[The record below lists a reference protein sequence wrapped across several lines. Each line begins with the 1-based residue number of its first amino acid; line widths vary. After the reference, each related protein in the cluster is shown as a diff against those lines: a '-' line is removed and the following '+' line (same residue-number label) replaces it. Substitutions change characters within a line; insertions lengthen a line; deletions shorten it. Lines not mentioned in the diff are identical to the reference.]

1 MGRNATPMKPKPRP
15 GKPAKRQSGARTART
30 SLGDRFDSWR
40 HHHLA
45 SARDAGKRM
54 ILTPASSIMTVLVIA
69 IALSLPAGLSVLL
82 DNLRAVTSGWDG
94 NAHLSAFLHMD
105 IDESRQRALAS
116 DWLSRDDVL
125 RTEVITRDEALEEY
139 KLLSGF
145 GDALDALP
153 ENPLPPLIIVY
164 PRSTSPAALERLQ
177 QALSE
182 SPKVDVVQ
190 LDLEWVRR
198 LYAMIDL
205 GERIIGA
212 LALALALAVV
222 LVVVNTIRL
231 AIESRREEIVVVK
244 IVGGTDGFVR
254 RPFLYTGFWYGLA
267 GGVLA
272 VILVQLA
279 LWYIATPV
287 DSLVSLYQ
295 SDYRMVGLDGEA
307 VLTLPVF
314 AGLLGLM
321 GAWLAVS
328 RHLKDV
334 EPQAF

>member
-1 MGRNATPMKPKPRP
+1 MGRNATPMKPKARPPKPPR
-15 GKPAKRQSGARTART
+15 RRSGAKAART
-30 SLGDRFDSWR
+30 SLRDRLDSWR
-40 HHHLA
+40 HHHVD

-54 ILTPASSIMTVLVIA
+54 LGTPGSSIMTVLVIA

-94 NAHLSAFLHMD
+94 NAHLSAFLQMD
-105 IDESRQRALAS
+105 VDEAQQRDIAS
-116 DWLSRDDVL
+116 QWRTRDDVQ
-125 RTEVITRDEALEEY
+125 RVEVVTREQALEEY
-139 KLLSGF
+139 KALSGF

-153 ENPLPPLIIVY
+153 DNPLPPLIIVY
-164 PRSTSPAALERLQ
+164 PDSTAPEALERLQ
-177 QALSE
+177 QDLAAT
-182 SPKVDVVQ
+182 PNVDVVQ

-205 GERIIGA
+205 GARVIA
-212 LALALALAVV
+212 ALSLALGLAVV

-272 VILVQLA
+272 VILLQGA
-279 LWYIATPV
+279 LWYISTPV
-287 DSLVSLYQ
+287 DSLVALYQ
-295 SDYRMVGLDGEA
+295 SDYRMAGLDAEA
-307 VLTLPVF
+307 VFTLPVF
-314 AGLLGLM
+314 AGLLGLT

-328 RHLKDV
+328 RHLKDI